1 MMNNHLLIKNKKIAV
16 GRACNGRQELS
27 TPTEHGRKQN
37 DELRIQRRLGPP
49 DTDRRYL
56 GNYQYFPKLCFEREE
71 ADLDNRS
78 GAAAR
83 AGLDP
88 LVLTWTA

>member
-1 MMNNHLLIKNKKIAV
+1 MN
-16 GRACNGRQELS
+16 RASGIDSS
-27 TPTEHGRKQN
+27 TEQGRKQN
-37 DELRIQRRLGPP
+37 DELRIQRRLGPF

-56 GNYQYFPKLCFEREE
+56 GNYQYFPELCFEREE
-71 ADLDNRS
+71 ADLDSRS

-88 LVLTWTA
+88 LVLPWTA

>member
-1 MMNNHLLIKNKKIAV
+1 ML
-16 GRACNGRQELS
+16 GRACNGRQGFTAL
-27 TPTEHGRKQN
+27 TEQGRNQN
-37 DELRIQRRLGPP
+37 DELRIRQRLGPP

-56 GNYQYFPKLCFEREE
+56 GNYQYFPKRCFEREE

-88 LVLTWTA
+88 LVLPWTA